1 MKGDEGRRREMKG
14 DLAHLAVHADGVAAE
29 DPRDGGVRVGAHVLA
44 VLRDE
49 QMSHMKNVIGR

>member
-1 MKGDEGRRREMKG
+1 MKG

-44 VLRDE
+44 VLRDD
-49 QMSHMKNVIGR
+49 QMSHMKNMIGR